1 MPQRAIQTANDAA
14 EPFRVLV
21 IDDDPGV
28 RDYMEALV
36 SRQGFR
42 VFLAADAEQALS
54 GLDDTRP
61 DIVTL
66 DVVLPGMD
74 GLETLRRLK
83 QRAPNVPVVMLSGH
97 GQARNI
103 VEAMRLG
110 ASDFLRKPFEVE
122 ELELA
127 FQKAL
132 EKRALKQEVE
142 RLRGRAR
149 SETEL
154 LLLCGDNQKMREV
167 REIIEQVAD
176 TDITVLVRGES
187 GTGKELVART
197 IFQLSGR
204 RDQPFV
210 KVNCAA
216 LPSELLESELFGF
229 EKGAFTGAQKRKLGK
244 FEYANH
250 GAIFLDE
257 ISEMHPA
264 LQAKLLQVLQD
275 GEFSRLGGES
285 DVHVDTRVI
294 AATNRNLEEAVAD
307 GSFREDLY
315 YRLNVV
321 TVHLPPLRDRVDG
334 IPLLVDHFLR
344 KNNEQ
349 YRKELKALSTETMD
363 IFMKYHWPGNVREL
377 ENMVRRMVVL
387 GNESTVLEEISLR
400 GSAPTS
406 RSAPSDN
413 TLDLGALHYVPLND
427 LGNGAFELATL
438 REQLKEM
445 LADSQAFHS
454 VEVPHVVTAE
464 GERTL
469 IVDAHP
475 LSFPGHSERRV
486 LVTFQDITA
495 RKQAEAAKDLRSAKM
510 APIIGAAF
518 KMLVPF
524 IVILP
529 GLLALALLPVKL
541 TGETAAIAS
550 GGHSYNEVLPLMLA
564 RYCGPGLLGLGITAL
579 IAGFMSGMAGNVSA
593 FTTVWTYDIYRA
605 LINKRASD
613 HHYVNMGRWCTVLG
627 VLISVGTAY
636 LVMSFASIMDYVQ
649 ALFSFF
655 IAPLFG
661 TVILGMLWKRATGPG
676 GFWGLLAG
684 TLSSIGMWAWVKV
697 DPSALRYVALS
708 PNARDMAENMYR
720 ALWSWIV
727 CVLVTIVVSYATR
740 PKPERELAGL
750 VYGVTKIPREDQ
762 VPIYQRPLFWA
773 VVVSV
778 LFVVLNILV
787 W

>member
-1 MPQRAIQTANDAA
+1 MASNETNDAPL

-36 SRQGFR
+36 SRRGYR
-42 VFLAADAEQALS
+42 VAVAEDGEQALA

-61 DIVTL
+61 DVITL

-74 GLETLRRLK
+74 GLETLKRLK
-83 QRAPNVPVVMLSGH
+83 QRIPDVPVVMLSGH

-122 ELELA
+122 ELDLA

-154 LLLCGDNQKMREV
+154 LLLCGDNPKMREV

-204 RDQPFV
+204 REQPFV

-250 GAIFLDE
+250 GTIFLDE

-285 DVHVDTRVI
+285 DVRVDTRII
-294 AATNRNLEEAVAD
+294 AATNRNLEEAVQD
-307 GSFREDLY
+307 QSFREDLY

-321 TVHLPPLRDRVDG
+321 TVHIPPLRERTDG
-334 IPLLVDHFLR
+334 IPLLVDHFLQ

-349 YRKELKALSTETMD
+349 YRKDVSALSSETMD
-363 IFMKYHWPGNVREL
+363 VFMKYHWPGNVREL

-400 GSAPTS
+400 GNAPVVVS
-406 RSAPSDN
+406 EPEESP
-413 TLDLGALHYVPLND
+413 LDLAAATADLANGEAIDLKAISRRAAQVAEKRVIERVLQQTRWNRKVAAEKLQISYKALLYKMKE
-427 LGNGAFELATL
+427 NGL
-438 REQLKEM
+438 
-445 LADSQAFHS
+445 
-454 VEVPHVVTAE
+454 
-464 GERTL
+464 
-469 IVDAHP
+469 
-475 LSFPGHSERRV
+475 SERR
-486 LVTFQDITA
+486 
-495 RKQAEAAKDLRSAKM
+495 
-510 APIIGAAF
+510 
-518 KMLVPF
+518 
-524 IVILP
+524 
-529 GLLALALLPVKL
+529 
-541 TGETAAIAS
+541 
-550 GGHSYNEVLPLMLA
+550 
-564 RYCGPGLLGLGITAL
+564 
-579 IAGFMSGMAGNVSA
+579 
-593 FTTVWTYDIYRA
+593 
-605 LINKRASD
+605 
-613 HHYVNMGRWCTVLG
+613 
-627 VLISVGTAY
+627 
-636 LVMSFASIMDYVQ
+636 
-649 ALFSFF
+649 
-655 IAPLFG
+655 
-661 TVILGMLWKRATGPG
+661 
-676 GFWGLLAG
+676 
-684 TLSSIGMWAWVKV
+684 
-697 DPSALRYVALS
+697 
-708 PNARDMAENMYR
+708 
-720 ALWSWIV
+720 
-727 CVLVTIVVSYATR
+727 
-740 PKPERELAGL
+740 
-750 VYGVTKIPREDQ
+750 
-762 VPIYQRPLFWA
+762 
-773 VVVSV
+773 
-778 LFVVLNILV
+778 
-787 W
+787 

>member
-1 MPQRAIQTANDAA
+1 MPERALQTTPDTA

-36 SRQGFR
+36 SRQGYR
-42 VFLAADAEQALS
+42 VFVAADAEQALS
-54 GLDDTRP
+54 RLDETRP
-61 DIVTL
+61 DVVTL
-66 DVVLPGMD
+66 DVVLPGID

-83 QRAPNVPVVMLSGH
+83 QRVPDVPVVMLSGH

-167 REIIEQVAD
+167 RDIIEQVAD

-197 IFQLSGR
+197 IFQLSSR

-244 FEYANH
+244 FEFANR
-250 GAIFLDE
+250 GTIFLDE

-321 TVHLPPLRDRVDG
+321 TVHLPPLRERVDG

-349 YRKELKALSTETMD
+349 YRKELKALTADTMD
-363 IFMKYHWPGNVREL
+363 VFMKYHWPGNVREL

-387 GNESTVLEEISLR
+387 GNESAVLQEISR
-400 GSAPTS
+400 GSAPAS
-406 RSAPSDN
+406 KSAAGDGA
-413 TLDLGALHYVPLND
+413 LDLGALGVDFTKGEAID
-427 LGNGAFELATL
+427 LKAISRRAA
-438 REQLKEM
+438 Q
-445 LADSQAFHS
+445 
-454 VEVPHVVTAE
+454 VAE
-464 GERTL
+464 KRVIE
-469 IVDAHP
+469 
-475 LSFPGHSERRV
+475 RV
-486 LVTFQDITA
+486 LQQTRWN
-495 RKQAEAAKDLRSAKM
+495 RKEAAEKLQISYK
-510 APIIGAAF
+510 
-518 KMLVPF
+518 
-524 IVILP
+524 
-529 GLLALALLPVKL
+529 ALLYKMK
-541 TGETAAIAS
+541 E
-550 GGHSYNEVLPLMLA
+550 N
-564 RYCGPGLLGLGITAL
+564 GL
-579 IAGFMSGMAGNVSA
+579 SE
-593 FTTVWTYDIYRA
+593 
-605 LINKRASD
+605 
-613 HHYVNMGRWCTVLG
+613 GR
-627 VLISVGTAY
+627 
-636 LVMSFASIMDYVQ
+636 
-649 ALFSFF
+649 
-655 IAPLFG
+655 
-661 TVILGMLWKRATGPG
+661 
-676 GFWGLLAG
+676 
-684 TLSSIGMWAWVKV
+684 
-697 DPSALRYVALS
+697 
-708 PNARDMAENMYR
+708 
-720 ALWSWIV
+720 
-727 CVLVTIVVSYATR
+727 
-740 PKPERELAGL
+740 
-750 VYGVTKIPREDQ
+750 
-762 VPIYQRPLFWA
+762 
-773 VVVSV
+773 
-778 LFVVLNILV
+778 
-787 W
+787 